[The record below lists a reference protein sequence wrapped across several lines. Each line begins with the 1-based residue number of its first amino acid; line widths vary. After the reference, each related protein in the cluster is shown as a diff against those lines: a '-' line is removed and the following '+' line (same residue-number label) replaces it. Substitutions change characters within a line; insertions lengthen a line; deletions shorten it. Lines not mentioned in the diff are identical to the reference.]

1 MNPSENKVQSYESVR
16 EEPVNPSGYTA
27 ETYES
32 VRNKTVQPPV
42 NPSVNGYECVRGRL
56 LIRPDTPV
64 NLSEKNYINVR
75 KHHPTLLAV
84 NKLRNGL
91 LYTPFTLCLYILKII
106 NLNSD
111 RYIGFVL
118 ENIREGNDSFMK
130 DETRTFL

>member
-1 MNPSENKVQSYESVR
+1 M
-16 EEPVNPSGYTA
+16 
-27 ETYES
+27 
-32 VRNKTVQPPV
+32 

-64 NLSEKNYINVR
+64 NLSEKNYINVQ

-118 ENIREGNDSFMK
+118 GNIWEGDDGFMK
-130 DETRTFL
+130 DETRTLLQHAYKYARESWLRNAGVKHGQFYNTS